1 MSEILKVNAW
11 ALKEKELLEKL
22 SLEISRD
29 FSISEKLAKKLI
41 FETHLNLD
49 DLKQDIKEENNNS
62 KESIEFDKEKLD
74 KLLFALK
81 WAKEFIEKASK
92 QEIEELKTILEK
104 KDIILSNDSEIIKKL
119 FPEKLINKA
128 KNPQNISDQ
137 IMWISLWI
145 TNSVVLISDVFYN
158 LWKWIITSI
167 PDFISILNW
176 SWEIESIKKV

>member
-1 MSEILKVNAW
+1 MTELPKINAW
-11 ALKEKELLEKL
+11 VLKEKELLEKL

-49 DLKQDIKEENNNS
+49 NLRQDIKDENNNLD
-62 KESIEFDKEKLD
+62 KDFEFDKDKLD
-74 KLLFALK
+74 KLLFVLK

-104 KDIILSNDSEIIKKL
+104 KDIILNNDSEIIKKL
-119 FPEKLINKA
+119 FSEKLINKA

-137 IMWISLWI
+137 IIWISLWI
-145 TNSVVLISDVFYN
+145 TNSVILISDVLYN
-158 LWKWIITSI
+158 FWKWIITSI
-167 PDFISILNW
+167 PDLISILNW
-176 SWEIESIKKV
+176 TWEIDSIKKV

>member
-1 MSEILKVNAW
+1 MSEILKVNVW

-49 DLKQDIKEENNNS
+49 DLKQDIKEENKDS
-62 KESIEFDKEKLD
+62 EESIEFDKDKLD

-81 WAKEFIEKASK
+81 WAKEFIENASK

-137 IMWISLWI
+137 IMWISLGI
-145 TNSVVLISDVFYN
+145 TNSVILISDILYN

-167 PDFISILNW
+167 PDFISILSW
-176 SWEIESIKKV
+176 TWEIESIKKI